1 MPATFFGLQA
11 DTRLRYVSLDNQPL
25 PLPSSFFDCSL
36 PFSPFTER
44 AIAEQLKGCPSGYRR
59 IGAQDLFTG
68 LQDRPFLFLKT
79 ARRNYVSSMI
89 SGPVLSSDERLR
101 RTSTTKGMNNLKSRG
116 FFSDFSARVPAP
128 ARPISPNVAHFA
140 LTFPPRG

>member
-1 MPATFFGLQA
+1 M
-11 DTRLRYVSLDNQPL
+11 
-25 PLPSSFFDCSL
+25 
-36 PFSPFTER
+36 
-44 AIAEQLKGCPSGYRR
+44 
-59 IGAQDLFTG
+59 GAKDLFTG
-68 LQDRPFLFLKT
+68 LQDCPFLFLKT

-89 SGPVLSSDERLR
+89 SGHLLSSDERLR

-140 LTFPPRG
+140 LTFPPRNQVEEALDEAFVTVDETIVSVKHLDESPR